1 MFRPLECYIGLR
13 YLRARGRNG
22 FISFISLASMLGVAI
37 GVAALIVIL
46 SVMNGFEGE
55 LRDRLLSMT
64 AHAAVRDE
72 GGPLA
77 SWASLRDEAL
87 ATPGIVAAA
96 PFVRVEAMLG
106 RGNQLHGA
114 EIRGVLPE
122 LESGVSQISGFMREG
137 RLADLR
143 SGGGQIILGRVLA
156 LSIGAETGSLV
167 TVLVPEIIADGTGIR
182 PKLRGFTVSGIF
194 EAGLQDH
201 DGTLALV
208 HLDDAAALAGH
219 DGLAGGLRLQ
229 MDDVFAAPRLA
240 EALAGRLGAG
250 YAHTDWTRENATYFR
265 AIRLEKTMMTTIMLL
280 IVTVA
285 AFNIVASLVMVVT
298 EKHTDVAI
306 LRTLGLS
313 AKSVNRV
320 FIVQGAVIGVTGT
333 LLGLALGI
341 VLAANVDIIV
351 PWLEQTFRFQIMPG
365 DVYYVTDIPA
375 EIRWPDVTLI
385 AAASLLLTLLA
396 TLYPARRAAGIAPA
410 EALRYD

>member
-64 AHAAVRDE
+64 AHAAVRAE
-72 GGPLA
+72 SGPLA
-77 SWASLRDEAL
+77 SWTSLRDEAL

-122 LESGVSQISGFMREG
+122 LESGVSQISGFMRQG
-137 RLADLR
+137 RFDDLH
-143 SGGGQIILGRVLA
+143 SGGGRIILGRVLA
-156 LSIGAETGSLV
+156 LSIGAEVGSLV
-167 TVLVPEIIADGTGIR
+167 TVLVPEIVADGTGIR
-182 PKLRGFTVSGIF
+182 PKLRSFTVSGIF

-240 EALAGRLGAG
+240 EALAVRLGEG
-250 YAHTDWTRENATYFR
+250 FVHTDWTRENATYFR

-320 FIVQGAVIGVTGT
+320 FIVQGAVIGVTGM

-341 VLAANVDIIV
+341 VLAANVDTIV

-375 EIRWPDVTLI
+375 EIRWSDVSLI